1 MSEHGEGGP
10 VSERELLPVASG
22 RRTLRSAGALLR
34 PRVRAVVLAPAI
46 LLAGTVAGL
55 FVPPLVGRIVDLV
68 AGRRG
73 AGSLTWP
80 AVLLVAAALAQ
91 GALSAAGLAEL
102 ARAGENALA
111 ELRERFLTHAL
122 RLPLEQ
128 VERAGSGDLTS
139 RVTGDVTVIAEA
151 VRRAIPALIGS
162 LLTIV
167 STLAGMAVLDWRFLP
182 AALVAVPVQ
191 LHTARWYSRRAGPL
205 YAEQRATAGAQQ
217 HALLAAIDGAATIRA
232 LRLTDRHLDR
242 VERRSRAAVDLSLR
256 GVALRTRFYSRL
268 HVGEYAGLC
277 AVLAVGFVL
286 VRQGSATVGGATA
299 AALYFHGLFGP
310 INMALA
316 LVDDAQAAA
325 AGLRRLVGVAD
336 LPVPAE
342 EDATAAPADA
352 SVTARALGH
361 AYVPGRPVLHDV
373 TLDVAAGERVAL
385 VGASGAGKT
394 TLAKLIAGVHRPGAG
409 TVRVGGDPPLP
420 GAHVALVTQE
430 VHVFAGTLAD
440 DLRLAA
446 PDATDAE
453 LRAALDRV
461 GALGW
466 AEGLP
471 EKLATRVGDGGH
483 ALTVAEAQQLAF
495 ARLVLA
501 DPRVV
506 ILDEATAEAG
516 SAGARVLEASA
527 EAALEGRTA
536 LVVAHRLTQAAAADR
551 VVVLDAGRIAETG
564 THAELLATAGRYA
577 ALWSA
582 WSRQRRQRGRTLTAG
597 DPPGSAR
604 TPPASSRRSTTGRH
618 GTTT

>member
-1 MSEHGEGGP
+1 M
-10 VSERELLPVASG
+10 SERELLPVASG
-22 RRTLRSAGALLR
+22 RRTLRSVGALLR
-34 PRVRAVVLAPAI
+34 PRVWTVVLALAV
-46 LLAGTVAGL
+46 LLAGTLAGL
-55 FVPPLVGRIVDLV
+55 LVPPLVGRIVDLV
-68 AGRRG
+68 TGRRG
-73 AGSLTWP
+73 AGSITWP
-80 AVLLVAAALAQ
+80 AILLVAAALVQ

-111 ELRERFLTHAL
+111 ELRERFLARAL
-122 RLPLEQ
+122 RLPLDQ
-128 VERAGSGDLTS
+128 LERAGSGDLTS

-151 VRRAIPALIGS
+151 VRRALPALIGS

-205 YAEQRATAGAQQ
+205 YAEQRAAAGAQQ
-217 HALLAAIDGAATIRA
+217 HALLGTIDGAATLRA
-232 LRLTDRHLDR
+232 LRLTGRHLGR
-242 VERRSRAAVDLSLR
+242 VERRSQVAVDLSLR

-286 VRQGSATVGGATA
+286 VRDGSATVGGATA

-316 LVDDAQAAA
+316 LVDDAQSAA

-336 LPVPAE
+336 VRTPAE
-342 EDATAAPADA
+342 KDGADVRTDGAATPTDATATPADATSTPADATATPGDSAGTPRGA

-361 AYVPGRPVLHDV
+361 AYVPGRAVLSDV
-373 TLDVAAGERVAL
+373 TFDVAAGERVAL

-394 TLAKLIAGVHRPGAG
+394 TLAKLIAGVHRPGTG
-409 TVRVGGDPPLP
+409 SVLVGGRPPVP
-420 GAHVALVTQE
+420 GAHVVLVTQE

-453 LRAALDRV
+453 LCAALDRV

-471 EKLATRVGDGGH
+471 ERLATRVGDGGH
-483 ALTVAEAQQLAF
+483 TLTVAEAQQLAF

-551 VVVLDAGRIAETG
+551 VIVLDTGRIAETG
-564 THAELLATAGRYA
+564 THTELLAAAGTYA

-582 WSRQRRQRGRTLTAG
+582 WSQQRR
-597 DPPGSAR
+597 
-604 TPPASSRRSTTGRH
+604 
-618 GTTT
+618 

>member
-1 MSEHGEGGP
+1 MNQ
-10 VSERELLPVASG
+10 REPLPVASG

-34 PRVRAVVLAPAI
+34 PRVRAVVLALAI

-55 FVPPLVGRIVDLV
+55 FVPPLVGGIVDLV
-68 AGRRG
+68 AGHRG
-73 AGSLTWP
+73 AGSITWP

-111 ELRERFLTHAL
+111 ELRERFLARAL

-205 YAEQRATAGAQQ
+205 YAEQRAAAGAQQ
-217 HALLAAIDGAATIRA
+217 HALLGTVDGAATIRA

-256 GVALRTRFYSRL
+256 GVALQTRFYGRL

-342 EDATAAPADA
+342 ADATAAPADA
-352 SVTARALGH
+352 SVRARALGH

-409 TVRVGGDPPLP
+409 TVRVGGGPPVP
-420 GAHVALVTQE
+420 GAHVVLVTQE

-564 THAELLATAGRYA
+564 THAELLATAGPYA

-582 WSRQRRQRGRTLTAG
+582 WSRQRR
-597 DPPGSAR
+597 
-604 TPPASSRRSTTGRH
+604 
-618 GTTT
+618 

>member
-1 MSEHGEGGP
+1 M
-10 VSERELLPVASG
+10 SERELLPVASG

-34 PRVRAVVLAPAI
+34 PRVWTVVLALAV
-46 LLAGTVAGL
+46 LLAGTLAGL
-55 FVPPLVGRIVDLV
+55 LVPPLVGRIVDLV
-68 AGRRG
+68 TGRRG
-73 AGSLTWP
+73 AGSITWP
-80 AVLLVAAALAQ
+80 AILLVAAALVQ

-102 ARAGENALA
+102 ARTGENALA
-111 ELRERFLTHAL
+111 DLRERFLARAL
-122 RLPLEQ
+122 RLPLDQ
-128 VERAGSGDLTS
+128 LERAGSGDLTS

-151 VRRAIPALIGS
+151 VRRALPALIGS

-205 YAEQRATAGAQQ
+205 YAEQRAAAGAQQ
-217 HALLAAIDGAATIRA
+217 HALLGTIDGAATLRA
-232 LRLTDRHLDR
+232 LRLTGRHLGR
-242 VERRSRAAVDLSLR
+242 VERRSQVAVDLSLR
-256 GVALRTRFYSRL
+256 GVALQTRFYSRL

-286 VRQGSATVGGATA
+286 VRDGSATVGGATA

-316 LVDDAQAAA
+316 LVDDAQSTA

-336 LPVPAE
+336 LPTPAE
-342 EDATAAPADA
+342 RNDADVRTEGAGVRTDGARAPADTTATPEAGVGASGDAASTPGDGIGTPGDA

-361 AYVPGRPVLHDV
+361 AYVPGRPVLSDV

-394 TLAKLIAGVHRPGAG
+394 TLAKLIAGVHRPGTG
-409 TVRVGGDPPLP
+409 SVLVGGRPPVP
-420 GAHVALVTQE
+420 GAHVVLVTQE

-453 LRAALDRV
+453 LCAALDRV

-471 EKLATRVGDGGH
+471 ERLATRVGDGGH
-483 ALTVAEAQQLAF
+483 TLTVAEAQQLAF

-516 SAGARVLEASA
+516 SAGARALEASA

-551 VVVLDAGRIAETG
+551 VIVLDAGRIAETG
-564 THAELLATAGRYA
+564 THTELLAAAGTYA

-582 WSRQRRQRGRTLTAG
+582 WSQQRR
-597 DPPGSAR
+597 
-604 TPPASSRRSTTGRH
+604 
-618 GTTT
+618 

>member
-1 MSEHGEGGP
+1 MSERGERTIRP
-10 VSERELLPVASG
+10 VVGERRPLPVASG

-34 PRVRAVVLAPAI
+34 PRAGAVALALAV
-46 LLAGTVAGL
+46 LLAGTLAGL

-68 AGRRG
+68 TGRRG
-73 AGSLTWP
+73 ANSIIWP
-80 AVLLVAAALAQ
+80 AVLLFAASLVQ

-111 ELRERFLTHAL
+111 ELRERFLARAL

-128 VERAGSGDLTS
+128 IERAGSGDLTS

-191 LHTARWYSRRAGPL
+191 LHTARWYSRRAGPV
-205 YAEQRATAGAQQ
+205 YAEQRAAAGAQQ
-217 HALLAAIDGAATIRA
+217 HALLGTIDGAATIRA
-232 LRLTDRHLDR
+232 LRLARRHLDR

-286 VRQGSATVGGATA
+286 LRQGSATVGGATA

-310 INMALA
+310 VNVALA

-342 EDATAAPADA
+342 ARRAGAPADA
-352 SVTARALGH
+352 PVTVRSLGH

-394 TLAKLIAGVHRPGAG
+394 TLAKLVAGVHTPGAG
-409 TVRVGGDPPLP
+409 TVRVGGGPPVP
-420 GAHVALVTQE
+420 GAQVALVTQE

-440 DLRLAA
+440 DLRLAK
-446 PDATDAE
+446 PTATDAE
-453 LRAALDRV
+453 LSAALDRV

-466 AEGLP
+466 VEGLP
-471 EKLATRVGDGGH
+471 ERLATLVGEGGH
-483 ALTVAEAQQLAF
+483 PLTVTEAQQLAF

-501 DPRVV
+501 DPPVV

-536 LVVAHRLTQAAAADR
+536 LVVAHRLTQAATADR
-551 VVVLDAGRIAETG
+551 VVVLDAGRVAETG
-564 THAELLATAGRYA
+564 THAELLAAAGPYA

-582 WSRQRRQRGRTLTAG
+582 WSRQRR
-597 DPPGSAR
+597 
-604 TPPASSRRSTTGRH
+604 
-618 GTTT
+618 